1 MPNEQDLGREDI
13 VGTIFLLMIINDY
26 FFMGSRKS
34 IRTRKILR
42 KKDQKILESR
52 RTELVCVVFNKIK
65 VLFGV
70 FGGEKDLDFGM
81 GFWDFRVWG
90 YIGSRKDG

>member
-13 VGTIFLLMIINDY
+13 VGKIFLLVIINDY

-34 IRTRKILR
+34 IRKRKILR

-81 GFWDFRVWG
+81 GFWDFRV
-90 YIGSRKDG
+90 